1 VPAAI
6 RVHDLWK
13 SYAAG
18 VRGCSV
24 RVRVLRGC
32 ELEVSTGERVAIVG
46 APGAGKSTLLHCLA
60 GLRHRDRGLV
70 ELRTRDHRYLDAHG
84 VALAAQGARHDLLFL
99 DAPPD
104 AVADIVARA
113 TTVLLAARDPAAV
126 RHFVDRVVELR
137 GGRLAPLPHRRAAR
151 RVAERQQDV
160 TRLSGAIR

>member
-32 ELEVSTGERVAIVG
+32 QLEVDAGERVAIVG

-60 GLRHRDRGLV
+60 GLRHRDRGCV
-70 ELRTRDHRYLDAHG
+70 ELRAREHRYLDAHG
-84 VALAAQGARHDLLFL
+84 VALAAVGARYELLLL

-104 AVADIVARA
+104 AAATLAARA
-113 TTVLLAARDPAAV
+113 TTVLLAARDAAAV
-126 RHFVDRVVELR
+126 RHLVDRVVELR
-137 GGRLAPLPHRRAAR
+137 GGRLTPVPSRLAR
-151 RVAERQQDV
+151 RVAEGEHTVR
-160 TRLSGAIR
+160 RLGGALR